1 MVQKYFSNITKMLLK
16 SYSKVAFEMIA
27 NIAKMFCRNGEML
40 WDNIVETFN
49 ILNKIL

>member
-27 NIAKMFCRNGEML
+27 DIAKMLQKWGNV
-40 WDNIVETFN
+40 NV
-49 ILNKIL
+49 ILLKRLIF